1 MRRLGIITLLSISLL
16 AACSSGTHSNE
27 TDQANQNTTEETGDT
42 SESAGQSNLSEEER
56 NELELIQSL
65 PEESDTDD
73 WNLILVNNENP
84 LPEDFNV
91 ETTEVADGESIDS
104 RIVENWEQWDEK
116 ALENS
121 FSLSLISGYRTVD
134 HQESNFNSQLQAYI
148 SEGDSEEEAYE
159 KTARYYAIPGE
170 SEHHTGLAV
179 DILDTDWMAQG
190 RSLEEEYE
198 TQESQHF
205 LEDTMT
211 EFGFILRYP
220 EDKEEITGI
229 GYEPWHFRY
238 VGRENAEFMVGNNL
252 ALEEY
257 IELLNKRDEL
267 AAQEDEESTNA

>member
-104 RIVENWEQWDEK
+104 RIVENWEQ
-116 ALENS
+116 
-121 FSLSLISGYRTVD
+121 
-134 HQESNFNSQLQAYI
+134 
-148 SEGDSEEEAYE
+148 
-159 KTARYYAIPGE
+159 
-170 SEHHTGLAV
+170 
-179 DILDTDWMAQG
+179 
-190 RSLEEEYE
+190 
-198 TQESQHF
+198 
-205 LEDTMT
+205 
-211 EFGFILRYP
+211 
-220 EDKEEITGI
+220 
-229 GYEPWHFRY
+229 
-238 VGRENAEFMVGNNL
+238 
-252 ALEEY
+252 
-257 IELLNKRDEL
+257 
-267 AAQEDEESTNA
+267 